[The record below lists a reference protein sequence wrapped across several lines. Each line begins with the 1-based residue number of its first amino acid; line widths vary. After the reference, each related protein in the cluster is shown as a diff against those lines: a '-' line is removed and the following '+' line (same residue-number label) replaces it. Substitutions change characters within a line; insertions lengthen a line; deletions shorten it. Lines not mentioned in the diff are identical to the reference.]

1 MMNQKIEKPLPG
13 IDEDNKPFWDYC
25 RQHELRMQK
34 CSQCSQL
41 FYPPSALCPHCHS
54 MKSEWVKLSG
64 KGKVFSFVIVR
75 QAPHPAFAKDAPYV
89 VAIIETAEGPRFAS
103 NVIGCK
109 PEEVKIDMPV
119 EVVFED
125 VNKDIALPKFKP
137 VG

>member
-25 RQHELRMQK
+25 KQHELRMQK
-34 CSQCSQL
+34 CSRCGKL
-41 FYPPSALCPHCHS
+41 YYPPSAMCPHCMN

-64 KGKVFSFVIVR
+64 KGKVFSFVVVR
-75 QAPHPAFAKDAPYV
+75 QAPSPAFAKDAPYV
-89 VAIIETAEGPRFAS
+89 VAIIELEEGQRLTS

-109 PEEVKIDMPV
+109 PEDVKINMAV

-125 VNKDIALPKFKP
+125 VTKDIAIPKFKP
-137 VG
+137 II